1 MDRTGEAYPKLN
13 KLPLSTAPSVDTYRG
28 SPVPVT
34 RPAAAASSSATG
46 GGAGHEHDRSE
57 AGSVGDGTAPAVLQR
72 ATAGPAARAPPAP
85 IAGPDKLISEGHHD
99 GRSCQTDPK
108 GAKRRLAAAVDR
120 DREAGDPEAHRRWE
134 IRRSAVQPCRF
145 FRHPAC
151 GRLASPPSARD
162 RRSSWMPPSSIATGT
177 PGTTTMSMRSS
188 SSSPTTGSMK
198 T

>member
-1 MDRTGEAYPKLN
+1 MDDRVDRNSILTPGDHARSRFRPDSHR
-13 KLPLSTAPSVDTYRG
+13 PLALHIPSPPSYRG

-99 GRSCQTDPK
+99 GRSCQTDAK
-108 GAKRRLAAAVDR
+108 GAKRRLTAAVDR
-120 DREAGDPEAHRRWE
+120 DREAGHPEAHRRWG
-134 IRRSAVQPCRF
+134 IRRSRRPTLSLL
-145 FRHPAC
+145 PA
-151 GRLASPPSARD
+151 PSARSA
-162 RRSSWMPPSSIATGT
+162 RLA
-177 PGTTTMSMRSS
+177 
-188 SSSPTTGSMK
+188 
-198 T
+198 